1 MSAYKISEYIT
12 QISMKFIPVS
22 LHYKMFVTLNPVD
35 ISAANFRIAQT
46 ERYRFHEKKNVC
58 KILVIKDNIGNLKY
72 NSEFISDFFQ

>member
-1 MSAYKISEYIT
+1 
-12 QISMKFIPVS
+12 
-22 LHYKMFVTLNPVD
+22 MFVTLNPVD